1 MIAVSF
7 LIAKG
12 ENTMKDT
19 MKETIETI
27 LKKWNLLEAFEK
39 AQGGKFHLS
48 IKNPPFMDLVIEKV
62 GDDQISVA
70 HYGEQN
76 GDAMRDPEV
85 VFRLPDWTPLYIQQ
99 DYMGTFRET
108 HDENGNPIP
117 HEVASL
123 KSFCA
128 TWAKNLRDQKF
139 TTRGTASSMTHARLL
154 NPEAA
159 PDAHLEAQYEDR
171 TGDDE

>member
-1 MIAVSF
+1 
-7 LIAKG
+7 
-12 ENTMKDT
+12 
-19 MKETIETI
+19 MKEIIEAI

-39 AQGGKFHLS
+39 ARGGEFHLC
-48 IKNPPFMDLVIEKV
+48 ITNPPYMELVIEKV
-62 GDDQISVA
+62 DSQQISVA
-70 HYGEQN
+70 HYGELN

-99 DYMGTFRET
+99 DYMGAFRET

-117 HEVASL
+117 REVASL

-139 TTRGTASSMTHARLL
+139 AARGKAISSTHAHLL
-154 NPEAA
+154 NPA
-159 PDAHLEAQYEDR
+159 PAPAAHLEADYEDR
-171 TGDDE
+171 TGG